1 MKRGVH
7 ALLLGLCLLLTQAAL
22 ALADPLGDGLV
33 AYATGD
39 YATAWRVLRPWAEQG
54 NPDALTAVGVMY
66 VKGQGVDRDYTQALD
81 LFNRAI
87 SAGSEDA
94 EAELGYMYGSGYG
107 VPQDYEEAVSKY
119 RDSIQKGSVRG
130 ENYLGEAYVA
140 GQGVVKDYDQ
150 ARQLFEDAARKSL
163 PVALANLGNLYYLGR
178 GVPKDLGTALRYYE
192 AAAAK
197 NSPEAQNNLGLM
209 YQKGIGV
216 PQDPAQALELFKRAA
231 LLGES
236 SGAYNAGWAFENGIG
251 VPQDFLQAYEWYDI
265 GAHDGGTFSSRRRDL
280 IATQLTADQIEQATQ
295 AETATVS
302 GGTAT
307 SPSEQSSATSAKTN
321 DAPTQTAS
329 QTYIA
334 PQQEGGATSDSADA
348 PMQFTMAANGGNCAR
363 CEWINATGVIDSDTP
378 SRFQK
383 YVDDEK
389 TKWGFVDQLVVLNSP
404 GGDLWAAIKLGRL
417 LRQHG
422 MTTEVGET
430 YRPAGSKFE
439 QLRAGVC
446 ASACAY
452 SYFGGATPQ
461 PAQKPQNSAI
471 LRVLAPPVPPAPPT
485 NSIQVSASAP
495 VTPATA
501 QARGLGCGD
510 RERRPP
516 IRPRLPAAP
525 GRALRFRG
533 VPDAARTPGGPGLS
547 DHAEGQGRAR
557 RAGCPRLQALRPIRY
572 GIPRP
577 AVCSRARSAAACRR
591 GRRRARSRNPS
602 RRGRSPGC
610 RGGSRAAGS

>member
-107 VPQDYEEAVSKY
+107 VPQDYEEAISKY

-140 GQGVVKDYDQ
+140 GQGVVKDYHQ
-150 ARQLFEDAARKSL
+150 ARQLFEDAARKGL

-231 LLGES
+231 RLGES

-265 GAHDGGTFSSRRRDL
+265 GAHDGGTFSSQRRVL
-280 IATQLTADQIEQATQ
+280 ISAQLTADQIQQAKRLEPSYISSSYTASTQ
-295 AETATVS
+295 QPEAQSQGSTTAGSAQDGPSYEVALKEEGRTFVVPVQINGAITLDFTVDS
-302 GGTAT
+302 GAADVQIPVDVFSTLVR
-307 SPSEQSSATSAKTN
+307 AKTIVAS
-321 DAPTQTAS
+321 DFIGEQIYTLADGSTQKEPRFILRELKVGGYVLRNVPAS
-329 QTYIA
+329 VS
-334 PQQEGGATSDSADA
+334 PVESVLLLGES
-348 PMQFTMAANGGNCAR
+348 FL
-363 CEWINATGVIDSDTP
+363 
-378 SRFQK
+378 SRFAQWTLDNEQHVLK
-383 YVDDEK
+383 LVEK
-389 TKWGFVDQLVVLNSP
+389 
-404 GGDLWAAIKLGRL
+404 
-417 LRQHG
+417 
-422 MTTEVGET
+422 
-430 YRPAGSKFE
+430 
-439 QLRAGVC
+439 
-446 ASACAY
+446 
-452 SYFGGATPQ
+452 
-461 PAQKPQNSAI
+461 
-471 LRVLAPPVPPAPPT
+471 
-485 NSIQVSASAP
+485 
-495 VTPATA
+495 
-501 QARGLGCGD
+501 
-510 RERRPP
+510 
-516 IRPRLPAAP
+516 
-525 GRALRFRG
+525 
-533 VPDAARTPGGPGLS
+533 
-547 DHAEGQGRAR
+547 
-557 RAGCPRLQALRPIRY
+557 
-572 GIPRP
+572 
-577 AVCSRARSAAACRR
+577 
-591 GRRRARSRNPS
+591 
-602 RRGRSPGC
+602 
-610 RGGSRAAGS
+610 